1 LRHHLPVLARPFLL
15 SLPAQVQQLAAAKHE
30 LQQTN
35 RRLLDAEAD
44 YAGNQLSM
52 GSKNQE
58 LAAQLQVCVE

>member
-1 LRHHLPVLARPFLL
+1 
-15 SLPAQVQQLAAAKHE
+15 VQQLAAAKHE

-58 LAAQLQVCVE
+58 LAAQLQVFVE